1 MLILEITSSAVITSV
16 PTEAQGRRSRPI
28 GVTPPFVKK
37 IVWVGQITRGAGVNP
52 TSQDWVSHPAFSLTM
67 SVADSLLP
75 PSSKIAFKA
84 SVTFARSSSE
94 ITLLSDP
101 GASFLFVPP
110 KTMSKRRGQSSIR
123 C

>member
-1 MLILEITSSAVITSV
+1 MLILEITSV
-16 PTEAQGRRSRPI
+16 PTEAEGRWSRPI
-28 GVTPPFVKK
+28 GVTPPFVK
-37 IVWVGQITRGAGVNP
+37 IVWLEQITRGAGVNP
-52 TSQDWVSHPAFSLTM
+52 TSQNWVSHPAFSLTM

-75 PSSKIAFKA
+75 PSSKIAFTA